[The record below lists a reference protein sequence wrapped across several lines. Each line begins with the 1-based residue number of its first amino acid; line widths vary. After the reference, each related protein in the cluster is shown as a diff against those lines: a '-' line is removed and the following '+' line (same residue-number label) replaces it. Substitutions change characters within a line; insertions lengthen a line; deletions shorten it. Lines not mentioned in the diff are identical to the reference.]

1 MRTLRSSLC
10 GLALCALTLGL
21 GTGCGGEDTQPSDS
35 RFPTAVPQGHCAPSD
50 EARSIPAVDMEIGF
64 GGAAIP
70 VAGDRLR
77 IRFSQ
82 DDMDAVADAV
92 DGEGMCLS
100 QVDALRGT
108 ATVRLPAGMTLEE
121 ALGQV
126 DTIDEISGV
135 QVDPLMQG
143 TGKGKKKWKKDSYD
157 GPSVWHLAA
166 LRIGKAL
173 KEQPS
178 AAGVTVAIL
187 DTGLTT
193 DSAGNAVAPGLE
205 STPILPGHD
214 YINGDSDPADDDGH
228 GTMLAGILAS
238 DGTYPGV
245 APGVSIMPIKVL
257 NDNRQGTES
266 ALAEGIMHAVGHGAD
281 VISMSLAFPA
291 GYIPSFELALAVNE
305 AYHAGV
311 LLVGASGNHGTNEI
325 GYPAA
330 FGEVIAV
337 GGGRMADHFK
347 PVSPTKALKEA
358 SRKTAKKVR
367 KADYSGWGAGI
378 DILGPGGSMDH
389 DLDGDDFPD
398 AIPAI
403 GFTSSDPTFD
413 GYLMAGSSPAT
424 VQVAGIAALLYA
436 GGATQSDIRPLLS
449 THATPIEPNGF
460 DIFAGS
466 GVVDAW
472 WPTKW
477 LKKGKIPESNKL
489 YVNPIVTLAEDPQG
503 NRRAIAM
510 VEVIDQDNEPVEGV
524 KVLGH
529 FRGPTTHAAEA
540 VTDSLGRVLM
550 VSTAMG
556 PGAELIEFGVDK
568 VIECLDGGKKHNKCW
583 GQNQEHQCKNERIT
597 IPGTY
602 AQFEAV
608 AFKFF
613 AAFDSGGTGIE
624 PTPFMIFIP
633 GDVLSPIVS
642 DFALSSEVGAPSAP
656 DPVDTIPEDLASYT
670 LVESLLVRSFG
681 AGGSV
686 APVAFTVARSVL
698 ANGCA
703 VTEGSTPIPVTGGGI
718 EPTPFRVGEDLTGLP
733 GGFDTVL
740 TRSDGG
746 LFFNG
751 DPTTPGDLGLVTGTT
766 GTILIQ
772 ADGSVCVPQARD
784 VVGMGN
790 IAPALAN
797 GGSVS
802 LNGFT
807 YSGNADP
814 NPPSSTPIDLD
825 DTALGTAIGQGLV
838 STSALGGSAQASA
851 AVFGP

>member
-1 MRTLRSSLC
+1 MRTTRTSLL
-10 GLALCALTLGL
+10 GLALSVLSLGL
-21 GTGCGGEDTQPSDS
+21 ATGCGGEDTRSGDPEL
-35 RFPTAVPQGHCAPSD
+35 PGKLPAGHCAPGS
-50 EARSIPAVDMEIGF
+50 ASTTIPAVDMEIGF

-77 IRFSQ
+77 IHFQPDEMASLARELE
-82 DDMDAVADAV
+82 AA
-92 DGEGMCLS
+92 GMCLS

-108 ATVRLPAGMTLEE
+108 ATVRLPEGMALEM

-126 DTIDEISGV
+126 DTISGIASV
-135 QVDPLMQG
+135 QVDPLMQA
-143 TGKGKKKWKKDSYD
+143 TGKGGKKKTQYD
-157 GPSVWHLAA
+157 GPSIWHLAA
-166 LRIGKAL
+166 LRLGKAL
-173 KEQPS
+173 QQQPD
-178 AAGVTVAIL
+178 AAGITVAIL
-187 DTGLTT
+187 DTGLST
-193 DSAGNAVAPGLE
+193 DGAGQALAPGLE
-205 STPILPGHD
+205 NTPILPGHD
-214 YINGDSDPADDDGH
+214 YINSDTDPSDDDGH

-238 DGTYPGV
+238 EGTYPGV
-245 APGVSIMPIKVL
+245 APGVSILPIKVL
-257 NDNRQGTES
+257 DDSRQGTES

-281 VISMSLAFPA
+281 IISMSLAFPP
-291 GYIPSFELALAVNE
+291 GYIPSYELALAVNE
-305 AYHAGV
+305 AHHAGV
-311 LLVGASGNHGTNEI
+311 LLVGASGNHGSNEI

-337 GGGRMADHFK
+337 GGGRMADTFK
-347 PVSPTKALKEA
+347 PISPKGAYGTGSKKI
-358 SRKTAKKVR
+358 AKKIA

-378 DILGPGGSMDH
+378 DILAPGGSMDH
-389 DLDGDDFPD
+389 DLDGDGFPD

-413 GYLMAGSSPAT
+413 GYLMAGTSPAT
-424 VQVAGIAALLYA
+424 VQIAGLAALLRA
-436 GGATQSDIRPLLS
+436 GGAASGDIRPLLM
-449 THATPIEPNGF
+449 THATGVEPDGF
-460 DIFAGS
+460 DIFAGV
-466 GVVDAW
+466 GVADARD
-472 WPTKW
+472 PVKR
-477 LKKGKIPESNKL
+477 LKQGKIPETNKL

-524 KVLGH
+524 KVLAH
-529 FRGPTTHAAEA
+529 FRGPTTHAAQA
-540 VTDSLGRVLM
+540 VSDALGRVLM
-550 VSTAMG
+550 VSEAMG
-556 PGAELIEFGVDK
+556 PGADLIEFGVDK
-568 VIECLDGGKKHNKCW
+568 VIECLDPGKKHNKCW
-583 GQNQEHQCKNERIT
+583 GEHHNAKCKNERVT

-686 APVAFTVARSVL
+686 APVAFTVARTVL

-703 VTEGSTPIPVTGGGI
+703 ITEGSTPIPVTGGGI

-733 GGFDTVL
+733 PGFDTVL

-784 VVGMGN
+784 VVGMGS

-797 GGSVS
+797 GGSVTM
-802 LNGFT
+802 NGFT
-807 YSGNADP
+807 YSGSTDP